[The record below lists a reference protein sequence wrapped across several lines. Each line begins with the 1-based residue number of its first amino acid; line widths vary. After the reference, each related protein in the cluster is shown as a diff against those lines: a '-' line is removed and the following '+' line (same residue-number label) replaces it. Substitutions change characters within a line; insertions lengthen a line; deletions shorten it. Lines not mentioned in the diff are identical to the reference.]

1 METTRRAQCVAFFQ
15 HNGVFPIP
23 MCDLFTV
30 TRLGQ
35 LFFLAM
41 SGHAGPIQIDVGV
54 TPVVCRISCG
64 QAAALFKGRRA
75 CRTDLKLSSRA
86 SDGIHDQPKS
96 RDGCC
101 QPERLHDTSP
111 SIVHQRHRR
120 RHGRLALSRKVD
132 QAEGALFPGWLTR
145 DRVSGPVWRMSPVLA
160 ARRKAGR
167 SPGRTANQV
176 RVGRQSAT
184 CKSVCGGRPSD

>member
-1 METTRRAQCVAFFQ
+1 MAVA
-15 HNGVFPIP
+15 NPSVF
-23 MCDLFTV
+23 M
-30 TRLGQ
+30 TRLRR
-35 LFFLAM
+35 LCISVAD
-41 SGHAGPIQIDVGV
+41 AG
-54 TPVVCRISCG
+54 T
-64 QAAALFKGRRA
+64 GRF
-75 CRTDLKLSSRA
+75 
-86 SDGIHDQPKS
+86 
-96 RDGCC
+96 
-101 QPERLHDTSP
+101 
-111 SIVHQRHRR
+111 
-120 RHGRLALSRKVD
+120 ALSRKVD